1 VKARDVLRMSL
12 QALKRYPLRT
22 AMLLTAISIGVAAVV
37 LLTAVGE
44 GARRYVTGQFSSLGT
59 DLLIV
64 LPGRAETAGGGGSI
78 QGLLIG
84 ETARELT
91 LEDTL
96 ALTRSPR
103 IRQVTPLVLGAGTA
117 SFGARERDITV
128 LGTGAAML
136 EIQHWLMGSG
146 RFLPEAELDL
156 AQPVCVLG
164 HTVAAELFAGITPV
178 GEWLRIG
185 DSRCRVLGVLA
196 EQGLA
201 GGFNVDETVILP
213 VASAQQIFNTSAV
226 FRILVEA
233 IDRDAVTAARRDI
246 LEIIKQRHAGEE
258 DITVVTQDALVAT
271 FDTIFNMITAGLA
284 AIAAISL
291 VVAGVL
297 IMNVMLV
304 AVSQRTAEIGLLKAV
319 GARNRQILTLFLVEA
334 ACLSL
339 LGACVGL
346 ALGLGGIVLMKALFP
361 VLDFAAPPWASGSAV
376 AVAILSGLVFG
387 ILPARRAAA
396 LDPVNA
402 LMKR

>member
-1 VKARDVLRMSL
+1 MKALDVTRMSL
-12 QALKRYPLRT
+12 QALRRYPLRT
-22 AMLLTAISIGVAAVV
+22 AMMLLAIAIGVAAVV

-59 DLLIV
+59 ELLIV
-64 LPGRAETAGGGGSI
+64 LPGRADTAGGGSV
-78 QGLLIG
+78 QGLLVG

-91 LEDTL
+91 LEDTI
-96 ALTRSPR
+96 ALMRSPR
-103 IRQVTPLVLGAGTA
+103 IRRVTPLVLGAGTA
-117 SFGARERDITV
+117 SSGARERDITV
-128 LGTGAAML
+128 LGSGAAML
-136 EIQHWLMGSG
+136 AIQHWVMGAG
-146 RFLPEAELDL
+146 RFLPEGELDT

-164 HTVAAELFAGITPV
+164 FTVARELYPSQSPL

-185 DSRCRVLGVLA
+185 DARCRVLGVLS

-201 GGFNVDETVILP
+201 GGFNVDETVITP
-213 VASAQQIFNTSAV
+213 VANAQQIFNTSAV

-233 IDRDAVTAARRDI
+233 NDRDSVTAARRDI
-246 LEIIKQRHAGEE
+246 MAIVKLRHAAEE
-258 DITVVTQDALVAT
+258 DITVVTQDALVST
-271 FDTIFNMITAGLA
+271 FDTIFNMITVGLA
-284 AIAAISL
+284 GIAAISL

-304 AVSQRTAEIGLLKAV
+304 AVSQRTGEIGLLKAV
-319 GARNRQILTLFLVEA
+319 GARNRQILALFLTEA

-346 ALGLGGIVLMKALFP
+346 VLGAGGISLMKILFP
-361 VLDFAAPPWASGSAV
+361 VLDFAAPPWASASAVGV
-376 AVAILSGLVFG
+376 AVASGLLFG

-402 LMKR
+402 LMRR

>member
-1 VKARDVLRMSL
+1 VKVLDVTRMSL
-12 QALKRYPLRT
+12 QSLERYPLRT
-22 AMLLTAISIGVAAVV
+22 AMLLTAIAIGVAAVV

-59 DLLIV
+59 ELLIV
-64 LPGRAETAGGGGSI
+64 LPGRAETTGGGV
-78 QGLLIG
+78 QGLLLG

-91 LEDTL
+91 LDDTL
-96 ALTRSPR
+96 ALMRSSR
-103 IRQVTPLVLGAGTA
+103 IRRVTPLVIGAGTA
-117 SFGARERDITV
+117 SSGARERDITV

-136 EIQHWLMGSG
+136 AIQHWVMGSG
-146 RFLPEAELDL
+146 RFLPESDLDA

-164 HTVAAELFAGITPV
+164 ATVARELFPGRSSV

-185 DSRCRVLGVLA
+185 DSRCRVLGALA
-196 EQGLA
+196 AQGLA
-201 GGFNVDETVILP
+201 GGFDVDETVIMP
-213 VASAQQIFNTSAV
+213 VATAQQIFNTSAV

-233 IDRDAVTAARRDI
+233 VDRDAVEAARRDVV
-246 LEIIKQRHAGEE
+246 EIIKQRHAGEE
-258 DITVVTQDALVAT
+258 DVTVVTQDALVAT
-271 FDTIFNMITAGLA
+271 FDTIFDMITMGLA

-291 VVAGVL
+291 LVAGVL

-319 GARNRQILTLFLVEA
+319 GARKRQIVLLFLTEA

-339 LGACVGL
+339 FGAAVGVALGA
-346 ALGLGGIVLMKALFP
+346 AGIWLMKILFP
-361 VLDFAAPPWASGSAV
+361 VLDFAAPFWASASAV
-376 AVAILSGLVFG
+376 GVAILSGLVFG

-402 LMKR
+402 LMRR

>member
-1 VKARDVLRMSL
+1 MKALDVTRMSL
-12 QALKRYPLRT
+12 QALRRYPLRT
-22 AMLLTAISIGVAAVV
+22 AMLLLAISIGVAAVV

-44 GARRYVTGQFSSLGT
+44 GARRYVSGQFSSLGT
-59 DLLIV
+59 ELLIV
-64 LPGRAETAGGGGSI
+64 LPGRAETSGSGI
-78 QGLLIG
+78 QGLLVG

-91 LEDTL
+91 LDDTL
-96 ALTRSPR
+96 ALARSAR
-103 IRQVTPLVLGAGTA
+103 VKRVTPLVIGAGTA
-117 SFGARERDITV
+117 SAGARERDITV

-136 EIQHWLMGSG
+136 AIQHWAMASG
-146 RFLPEAELDL
+146 RFLPEADLDT
-156 AQPVCVLG
+156 AQPICVLG
-164 HTVAAELFAGITPV
+164 FVVARELFLGSSPV

-185 DSRCRVLGVLA
+185 DARCRVLGVLA

-201 GGFNVDETVILP
+201 GGFNVDETVIMP

-233 IDRDAVTAARRDI
+233 TSLDTVPAARRDI
-246 LEIIKQRHAGEE
+246 IEIVKARHAGEE
-258 DITVVTQDALVAT
+258 DVTVVTQDALVST

-284 AIAAISL
+284 AIAGISL

-319 GARNRQILTLFLVEA
+319 GARNRQILALFLTEA

-339 LGACVGL
+339 LGAAVGI
-346 ALGLGGIVLMKALFP
+346 ALGGGGIWLMKVVFP
-361 VLDFAAPPWASGSAV
+361 VLDFAAPPWASASAV
-376 AVAILSGLVFG
+376 AVAVLSGLVFG

-402 LMKR
+402 LNKR

>member
-1 VKARDVLRMSL
+1 VKPFDVTRMSL
-12 QALKRYPLRT
+12 QALQRYPLRT
-22 AMLLTAISIGVAAVV
+22 AMLLLAIAIGVAAVV

-59 DLLIV
+59 ELLIV
-64 LPGRAETAGGGGSI
+64 LPGRAETAGGGI
-78 QGLLIG
+78 QGLLVG

-91 LEDTL
+91 LDDTM
-96 ALTRSPR
+96 AIARSPR
-103 IRQVTPLVLGAGTA
+103 IKQVTPLVLGAGTA

-128 LGTGAAML
+128 LGTAAAML
-136 EIQHWLMGSG
+136 DIQHWAMGAG
-146 RFLPEAELDL
+146 RFLPPGALDI

-164 HTVAAELFAGITPV
+164 ATVARELFAGASPLGDWV
-178 GEWLRIG
+178 RIG
-185 DSRCRVLGVLA
+185 DARCRVLGTLA
-196 EQGLA
+196 AQGLA
-201 GGFNVDETVILP
+201 GGFDVDETVIMP

-226 FRILVEA
+226 FRILAEA
-233 IDRDAVTAARRDI
+233 TDRDSVQAARRDI
-246 LEIIKQRHAGEE
+246 IEIVKARHAGEE

-319 GARNRQILTLFLVEA
+319 GARNRQIVALFLTEA

-339 LGACVGL
+339 FGAMVGL
-346 ALGLGGIVLMKALFP
+346 ALGAGGTWALRLAFP
-361 VLDFAAPPWASGSAV
+361 VLDFAAPPWASISAV
-376 AVAILSGLVFG
+376 AVAFASGLVFG

-402 LMKR
+402 LMRR

>member
-1 VKARDVLRMSL
+1 MKPLDVTRMSL
-12 QALKRYPLRT
+12 QALRRYPLRT
-22 AMLLTAISIGVAAVV
+22 AMLLLAISIGVAAVV
-37 LLTAVGE
+37 TLTAVGE

-59 DLLIV
+59 ELLIV
-64 LPGRAETAGGGGSI
+64 LPGRAQTSGGGSI
-78 QGLLIG
+78 QGLLVG

-103 IRQVTPLVLGAGTA
+103 IKRVTPLVIGAGTA
-117 SFGARERDITV
+117 SSGARERDITV

-136 EIQHWLMGSG
+136 AIQHWLMGSG
-146 RFLPEAELDL
+146 RFLPESELDT

-164 HTVAAELFAGITPV
+164 HTVAGELFAERSAV
-178 GEWLRIG
+178 GDWIRIG
-185 DSRCRVLGVLA
+185 ETRCRVLGVLA
-196 EQGLA
+196 EQGMA
-201 GGFNVDETVILP
+201 GGFNVDETVIMP

-233 IDRDAVTAARRDI
+233 TSLDAVSAARRDI
-246 LEIIKQRHAGEE
+246 IAIVKARHAGEE
-258 DITVVTQDALVAT
+258 DITVVTQDALVST
-271 FDTIFNMITAGLA
+271 FDTIFTMITAGLA
-284 AIAAISL
+284 GIAGISL

-319 GARNRQILTLFLVEA
+319 GARNGQVLALFLTEA

-346 ALGLGGIVLMKALFP
+346 ALGTGGIWLMKALFP
-361 VLDFAAPPWASGSAV
+361 VLDFAAPPWASASAV
-376 AVAILSGLVFG
+376 AVAVLSGLLFG

-402 LMKR
+402 LMQR

>member
-1 VKARDVLRMSL
+1 VKPLDVTRMSL
-12 QALKRYPLRT
+12 QALQRYPLRT
-22 AMLLTAISIGVAAVV
+22 AMLLLAISIGVAAVV
-37 LLTAVGE
+37 TLTAVGE

-59 DLLIV
+59 ELLIV
-64 LPGRAETAGGGGSI
+64 LPGRAETSGGGSI
-78 QGLLIG
+78 QGLLVG

-91 LEDTL
+91 LDDTL

-103 IRQVTPLVLGAGTA
+103 IKRVTPLVLGAGTA
-117 SFGARERDITV
+117 SSGARERDITV
-128 LGTGAAML
+128 LGTGSAML
-136 EIQHWLMGSG
+136 AIQHWVMGSG
-146 RFLPEAELDL
+146 RFLPETQLDI

-164 HTVAAELFAGITPV
+164 HTVARELFADGPAV
-178 GEWLRIG
+178 GDWLRIG
-185 DSRCRVLGVLA
+185 DARCRVLGVLA
-196 EQGLA
+196 EQGMA
-201 GGFNVDETVILP
+201 GGFDVDETVIMP

-233 IDRDAVTAARRDI
+233 SSLDAVPAARRDI
-246 LEIIKQRHAGEE
+246 IGIVKARHAGEE
-258 DITVVTQDALVAT
+258 DITVVTQDALVST

-304 AVSQRTAEIGLLKAV
+304 AVSQRTAEIGLMKAV
-319 GARNRQILTLFLVEA
+319 GARNRQVLALFLTEA

-346 ALGLGGIVLMKALFP
+346 AFGTGGIWLMKALFP
-361 VLDFAAPPWASGSAV
+361 VLDFAAPAWASASAV
-376 AVAILSGLVFG
+376 AVAVLSGLVFG

>member
-1 VKARDVLRMSL
+1 MRALDVTGMSL
-12 QALKRYPLRT
+12 QAIRRSPLRT
-22 AMLLTAISIGVAAVV
+22 AMLLTAIAIGVAAVV

-64 LPGRAETAGGGGSI
+64 LPGRAETAGGGI
-78 QGLLIG
+78 QGLLVG

-91 LEDTL
+91 LEDTI
-96 ALTRSPR
+96 AVARSPR
-103 IRQVTPLVLGAGTA
+103 IRRVTPVVPGSGTA
-117 SFGARERDITV
+117 SYGARERDITV
-128 LGTGAAML
+128 LGTSAAML
-136 EIQHWLMGSG
+136 SIQHWIMGSG
-146 RFLPEAELDL
+146 RFLPEADLDV

-164 HTVAAELFAGITPV
+164 FTVARELFAGRSPI

-185 DSRCRVLGVLA
+185 DARCRVLGVLA

-201 GGFNVDETVILP
+201 GGFDVDETVIMP

-233 IDRDAVTAARRDI
+233 VDRDSVEAARRDI
-246 LEIIKQRHAGEE
+246 VEIVKARHAGEE

-271 FDTIFNMITAGLA
+271 FDTIFNMITAGLG

-319 GARNRQILTLFLVEA
+319 GGRNRQIVALFLTEA
-334 ACLSL
+334 AWLSL
-339 LGACVGL
+339 LGAAVGL
-346 ALGLGGIVLMKALFP
+346 GVGAAGIVALRAAFP
-361 VLDFAAPPWASGSAV
+361 VLDFAAPAWASASGVAV
-376 AVAILSGLVFG
+376 AVASGLVFG

>member
-1 VKARDVLRMSL
+1 MKPVDVTRMSL
-12 QALKRYPLRT
+12 QALRRYPLRT
-22 AMLLTAISIGVAAVV
+22 AMLLLAIAIGVAAVV

-44 GARRYVTGQFSSLGT
+44 GARRYVTDQFSSLGT
-59 DLLIV
+59 QLLIV
-64 LPGRAETAGGGGSI
+64 LPGRAETAGGGI
-78 QGLLIG
+78 QGLLVG

-91 LEDTL
+91 LDDTL
-96 ALTRSPR
+96 AIARSPR
-103 IRQVTPLVLGAGTA
+103 VAQVTPLVLGAGTV
-117 SFGARERDITV
+117 SWGARERDITV
-128 LGTGAAML
+128 LGTSSQML
-136 EIQHWLMGSG
+136 AIQHWLMGAG
-146 RFLPEAELDL
+146 RFLPPGDLDVAE
-156 AQPVCVLG
+156 PVCVLG
-164 HTVAAELFAGITPV
+164 HTVARELFASRSPL

-185 DSRCRVLGVLA
+185 ETRCRVLGTLA
-196 EQGLA
+196 EQGMA
-201 GGFNVDETVILP
+201 GGFNVDETVIMP

-233 IDRDAVTAARRDI
+233 SDRNTVQAARR
-246 LEIIKQRHAGEE
+246 EIIEIVKARHAGEE
-258 DITVVTQDALVAT
+258 DITVITQDALVAT

-319 GARNRQILTLFLVEA
+319 GARNRQIMSLFLTEA

-339 LGACVGL
+339 LGAVAGI
-346 ALGLGGIVLMKALFP
+346 GIGIGGIWLMRVMFP
-361 VLDFAAPPWASGSAV
+361 VLDFASPAWASLSAV
-376 AVAILSGLVFG
+376 GVAIASGLVFG

-402 LMKR
+402 LMQR

>member
-1 VKARDVLRMSL
+1 MKPVDVTLMSL
-12 QALKRYPLRT
+12 QALRRYPLRT
-22 AMLLTAISIGVAAVV
+22 SMLLLAISIGVAAVI

-59 DLLIV
+59 QLIIV
-64 LPGRAETAGGGGSI
+64 LPGRAETAGGGI
-78 QGLLIG
+78 QGLLVG

-91 LEDTL
+91 LDDTL
-96 ALTRSPR
+96 AIARSAR
-103 IRQVTPLVLGAGTA
+103 IARVTPLVLGAGTV
-117 SFGARERDITV
+117 SWGARERDITV
-128 LGTGAAML
+128 LGTSDSMVT
-136 EIQHWLMGSG
+136 IQHWVMGSG
-146 RFLPEAELDL
+146 RFLPPGDLDKAE
-156 AQPVCVLG
+156 PVCVLG
-164 HTVAAELFAGITPV
+164 YTVAREMFATRSPL

-185 DSRCRVLGVLA
+185 DTRCRVLGTLA

-226 FRILVEA
+226 FRILAEA
-233 IDRDAVTAARRDI
+233 SETSGVQAARRDI
-246 LEIIKQRHAGEE
+246 IEIVKARHAGEE

-319 GARNRQILTLFLVEA
+319 GARNRQIVALFLTEA

-339 LGACVGL
+339 LGALVGVGIGAAGVGL
-346 ALGLGGIVLMKALFP
+346 MRVAFP
-361 VLDFAAPPWASGSAV
+361 VLDFASPVWASGSAV
-376 AVAILSGLVFG
+376 GVAIASGLVFG
-387 ILPARRAAA
+387 IMPARRAAS

-402 LMKR
+402 LMRR

>member
-1 VKARDVLRMSL
+1 VKARDVTLMSL
-12 QALKRYPLRT
+12 QALRRYPLRT
-22 AMLLTAISIGVAAVV
+22 AMMLLAIAIGVAAVV

-44 GARRYVTGQFSSLGT
+44 AARRYVTGQFSSLGT
-59 DLLIV
+59 ELLIV
-64 LPGRAETAGGGGSI
+64 LPGRAETAGGGSV
-78 QGLLIG
+78 QGLLVG

-91 LEDTL
+91 LEDTI
-96 ALTRSPR
+96 ALERSPR
-103 IRQVTPLVLGAGTA
+103 VRRVTPLVIGAGTA
-117 SFGARERDITV
+117 SSGSRERDITV

-136 EIQHWLMGSG
+136 GIQHWVMGAG
-146 RFLPEAELDL
+146 RFLPEAELDTV
-156 AQPVCVLG
+156 QPVCVLG
-164 HTVAAELFAGITPV
+164 FTVARELYPV
-178 GEWLRIG
+178 QSPLGEWLRIG
-185 DSRCRVLGVLA
+185 DARCRVLGVLS

-201 GGFNVDETVILP
+201 GGFDVDETVITP
-213 VASAQQIFNTSAV
+213 VANAQQIFNTSAV

-233 IDRDAVTAARRDI
+233 TDRDSVVAARRDI
-246 LEIIKQRHAGEE
+246 IEIIKLRHAGEE

-284 AIAAISL
+284 GIAGISL

-319 GARNRQILTLFLVEA
+319 GARNRQVLALFLTEA

-339 LGACVGL
+339 LGAGVG
-346 ALGLGGIVLMKALFP
+346 LGLGAAGISLMRILFP
-361 VLDFAAPPWASGSAV
+361 VLDFAAPPWASAAAV
-376 AVAILSGLVFG
+376 AVAVSSGLLFG

-402 LMKR
+402 LMRR